1 MSNVD
6 FLRRA
11 FELADSGNY
20 SSVSSIRAALVREHF
35 TLHQL
40 SQLAGR
46 QLSKQLRDRMTA
58 AQKSKNTR

>member
-11 FELADSGNY
+11 FELADSGKHA
-20 SSVSSIRAALVREHF
+20 SVSSIRAALVGERYS
-35 TLHQL
+35 LHQL

-46 QLSKQLRDRMTA
+46 QLAKQLRDRIAA
-58 AQKSKNTR
+58 AQKAKNSR